1 MSTVFKII
9 GASHDPNVYYC
20 KHLAERIMNLNSDNS
35 SNVTID
41 FAIYLEIEY
50 LPQLQKIK
58 TICGGG
64 AYGHKALH
72 IVVRDGIYIGDIK
85 AFIELAKYEYGIED
99 ADIANDI
106 AFNRYSR
113 EETLNILSA
122 NGRKTVFLDFAADAK
137 KKKGT
142 KDQSD
147 EDIPKYGKVVIEL
160 FTDVCPI
167 ACENFQKLCT
177 GEAGVS
183 ENGTQLNFIGSPIH
197 RIVQGGWIQGGDIVD
212 GTGSNSLAAI
222 GTNNKVR
229 DESFSVDFGCPSG
242 GIVGMST
249 SSPHSNGSQFFITL
263 GPADWMNGK
272 FVGVGRVIQGF
283 DVLKKIEAAPSVNQ
297 KPSQMIYVETCG
309 NYVIIPN

>member
-1 MSTVFKII
+1 MTVFKII
-9 GASHDPNVYYC
+9 GSSHDPNVYYC
-20 KHLAERIMNLNSDNS
+20 KHLAERIINERPEY
-35 SNVTID
+35 SNVTLD

-50 LPQLQKIK
+50 LPQLEKLK

-64 AYGHKALH
+64 SYGHKALH
-72 IVVRDGIYIGDIK
+72 IVTRDGVYIGDIK
-85 AFIELAKYEYGIED
+85 AFIEIAKYEYGIED

-113 EETLNILSA
+113 EETLNLLLA
-122 NGRKTVFLDFAADAK
+122 NGRKAVFLDFAADTK

-142 KDQSD
+142 KDQTD
-147 EDIPKYGKVVIEL
+147 DDIPKYGKVVIEL
-160 FTDVCPI
+160 FTEICPM

-183 ENGTQLNFIGSPIH
+183 ETGIQLNYIGSPIH

-212 GTGSNSLAAI
+212 GTGVNSIAAI

-242 GIVGMST
+242 GIVGFST
-249 SSPHSNGSQFFITL
+249 SAPHSNGSQFFITL

-272 FVGVGRVIQGF
+272 FVGIGRVIQGF
-283 DVLKKIEAAPSVNQ
+283 DVLKKIEAAPCVNQ
-297 KPSQMIYVETCG
+297 KPSQMIYVENCG